1 VTETT
6 APDTAVPALP
16 PLDLTWKTMTI
27 QWGTRA
33 KIHKDAGLTLQATN
47 VGAYGEIPDYW
58 HDRTR
63 SPRGAFNPTG
73 SVAASIGGYYLRNKS
88 DLWADNAAELYEEA
102 ISRRWSSTDSIPW
115 EACRGL
121 PDDVEMAVCQV
132 ATELCQQASIEVEV
146 ISAWQ
151 QQMSYGFH
159 EVKVFLAT
167 ETFDAARHFEVFRK
181 RALVN
186 GGGLGLESPGSVNR
200 WLLES
205 RGGWTET
212 CTLLH
217 LLRGLL
223 TRTIYRYLAAYGP
236 SPVERLIGRRALQ
249 DKTRHIAYAMDHM
262 HYAVTHVQGMASHLD
277 AGLAQA
283 ELVAGRDDSDPVLWE
298 ALACMFGGGVHG
310 MDTGM
315 HIVWSLRRH
324 YVKDYLQHLEWIGI
338 EHRAALSPNYLAVLE
353 G

>member
-1 VTETT
+1 MT
-6 APDTAVPALP
+6 DTQQP
-16 PLDLTWKTMTI
+16 PLDLTWKAMTI

-33 KIHKDAGLTLQATN
+33 RVHKDGGLTLAATN

-73 SVAASIGGYYLRNKS
+73 SMAASIGGYYLRNKS
-88 DLWADNAAELYEEA
+88 DLWADSAAELYEEA
-102 ISRRWSSTDSIPW
+102 ISRRWSSAESIPW

-121 PDDVEMAVCQV
+121 PEDVELAICQV
-132 ATELCQQASIEVEV
+132 ATELSQQASVEVEV

-159 EVKVFLAT
+159 EVKLFLAT

-181 RALVN
+181 RALIN
-186 GGGLGLESPGSVNR
+186 GGGLGLESPGNVNR

-212 CTLLH
+212 VVLLH

-223 TRTIYRYLAAYGP
+223 TRTIYRYLAAYAP
-236 SPVERLIGRRALQ
+236 SRVEELIGRRATQ
-249 DKTRHIAYAMDHM
+249 DKSRHVAYAMDHV
-262 HYAVTHVQGMASHLD
+262 HYAVTHVLGMASHLN

-283 ELVAGRDDSDPVLWE
+283 ELVAARDDNDPVLWE
-298 ALACMFGGGVHG
+298 ALACIFGGGVRHMDAG
-310 MDTGM
+310 MQ
-315 HIVWSLRRH
+315 IVRNMRRH
-324 YVKDYLQHLEWIGI
+324 YVQDYLRHLDWIGI
-338 EHRAALSPNYLAVLE
+338 AHHSALTPNYKAVLE
-353 G
+353 A

>member
-1 VTETT
+1 MT
-6 APDTAVPALP
+6 DTQQP
-16 PLDLTWKTMTI
+16 PLDLSWKSQTI

-33 KIHKDAGLTLQATN
+33 RVHKDAGLTLAATN
-47 VGAYGEIPDYW
+47 VGAYGEVPDYW
-58 HDRTR
+58 ADRTR
-63 SPRGAFNPTG
+63 SPRGAFNPSG
-73 SVAASIGGYYLRNKS
+73 SVAASIGGYYLRHKS

-102 ISRRWSSTDSIPW
+102 ISRRWSSANNIPW

-121 PDDVEMAVCQV
+121 PEDVEVAICQV
-132 ATELCQQASIEVEV
+132 ATELSQQASVEAEV

-159 EVKVFLAT
+159 EVKLFLAT

-186 GGGLGLESPGSVNR
+186 GGGLGLESPGFVNR

-212 CTLLH
+212 CALLH

-223 TRTIYRYLAAYGP
+223 TRTIYRYLAAYAP
-236 SPVERLIGRRALQ
+236 SPVELMIGRRAMQ
-249 DKTRHIAYAMDHM
+249 DKTRHIAYAMNHM
-262 HYAVTHVQGMASHLD
+262 HYAVTHVLGIASHLN

-283 ELVAGRDDSDPVLWE
+283 ELATVRDDNDPVLWE
-298 ALACMFGGGVHG
+298 ALACVFGGGVHAMDAG
-310 MDTGM
+310 MKVVKAM
-315 HIVWSLRRH
+315 RRT
-324 YVKDYLQHLEWIGI
+324 YVEDYLKHLDWIGI
-338 EHRAALSPNYLAVLE
+338 DHRAALAPNYKAVLE